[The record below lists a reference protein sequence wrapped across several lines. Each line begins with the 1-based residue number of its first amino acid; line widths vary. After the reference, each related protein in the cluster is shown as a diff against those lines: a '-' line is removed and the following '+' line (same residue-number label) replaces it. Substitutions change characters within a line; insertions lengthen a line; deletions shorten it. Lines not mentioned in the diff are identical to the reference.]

1 MNHIFPVDEKK
12 VWIQSNKRFD
22 VRKLCTQFCVV
33 SEKHFENNL
42 SISSWIVTSL
52 WFVSSGLPFFF
63 PPLSSF
69 AEDQIARGFLMLFSE
84 KFWWP
89 HLPKPTETHYLPPSP
104 EHFHGFD
111 KKNKKKQKKNSASFS
126 QVEWIGENPVFVA
139 KLVLFCAFLTLWL
152 ARQRKTIVFPVFN
165 FIYMSA
171 FTEKT
176 LS

>member
-33 SEKHFENNL
+33 TEKHFENNL

-111 KKNKKKQKKNSASFS
+111 KKKKNLKKKQYIIFASWMNRWKSCIRSQIGVVLCISHVMISTSA
-126 QVEWIGENPVFVA
+126 EDN
-139 KLVLFCAFLTLWL
+139 
-152 ARQRKTIVFPVFN
+152 RFPCF
-165 FIYMSA
+165 
-171 FTEKT
+171 
-176 LS
+176 